1 LPRINAQDKSPMPYI
16 SAANRPA
23 INEKVVAL
31 ADEIAAAMIQKKH
44 TAEIS
49 THYRRAFLEIA
60 DFITAMELGMACTAA
75 SRAQHLAATIVETA
89 RGSGA
94 QGGWTGELNYAI
106 TMLIQLVPHEMR
118 LRKAWDESL
127 RYWIYAET
135 VGALT
140 RTAYDLHSRT
150 GNDYIGNGLT
160 GVFEDIK
167 DEYKRRVNTAYEA
180 AQILKSG
187 DCYDY
192 VPFRTRLV
200 PATVD
205 GVAGYQDV
213 MLPKQ
218 NQTP

>member
-1 LPRINAQDKSPMPYI
+1 MPYI

-23 INEKVVAL
+23 IDEKVAPL
-31 ADEIAAAMIQKKH
+31 ADEIATAMIHEQH

-49 THYRRAFLEIA
+49 TYYRRVFLEIA
-60 DFITAMELGMACTAA
+60 DFISAAEKATAVEPA
-75 SRAQHLAATIVETA
+75 SKAQQLAATILETA
-89 RGSGA
+89 RPSGVKA
-94 QGGWTGELNYAI
+94 GWTGELNYAI
-106 TMLIQLVPHEMR
+106 TRLIQRVPYEMR

-140 RTAYDLHSRT
+140 RTAYDMHVRT
-150 GNDYIGNGLT
+150 GDDYVGNGLT

-187 DCYDY
+187 DCYELA
-192 VPFRTRLV
+192 PFRTRLV
-200 PATVD
+200 VATVD
-205 GVAGYQDV
+205 GVAGYQEV

-218 NQTP
+218 NPTP